1 MKCLRIYA
9 DANGESHFEDQDI
22 PLTPL
27 ELFPGIAP
35 IYLSAWEPA
44 KSVRF
49 GWVPAGMKA
58 ADWHTTP
65 VRQFVIWLTGW
76 VEFETSDGDTR
87 RCEPGTVV
95 LAEDTFGKGHRSRH
109 PDEGRF
115 NVFIPLGN

>member
-27 ELFPGIAP
+27 ELVPNIAP
-35 IYLSAWEPA
+35 ICVSTWEPA
-44 KSVRF
+44 KAVRF
-49 GWVPAGMKA
+49 GWVPACLKD

-76 VEFETSDGDTR
+76 VDYETSDGDTR
-87 RCEPGTVV
+87 RCEAGTVV
-95 LAEDTFGKGHRSRH
+95 LQEDTFGKGHRSRH
-109 PDEGRF
+109 PDEGQF
-115 NVFIPLGN
+115 NMFIPLAS